1 MSQNTSDSST
11 ATVAQSQD
19 VPPSTNNSTPETW
32 DESLLAGNAFS
43 LEANADRLMSDLFAE
58 VEQSLERG
66 TPLALETATE
76 ASIAPSPPESP
87 APVAEPAEPLA
98 LWTEFES
105 APLPKLSPR
114 ELTLGEPELD
124 EDVLLATSIG
134 EPTRREG
141 RSIDQLLLV
150 TAFISILAT
159 GIFWFFWRDKFQTST
174 SSVTT
179 APSPTAADL
188 QAAQN
193 QDFLN
198 YVGRSLE
205 RIDRVTEVN
214 RLALAEQKEEPQ
226 PTKPSQTVVER
237 IYIPMYQPPQ
247 VATVP
252 PSVAVLPSPVAPSA
266 APAPAPTAAPSTTPA
281 PTAAVPNIAPTNYR
295 LIGILELGDRS
306 AALFEVNGT
315 PQRVQVGAAI
325 GDSGWTL
332 VSISNQEA
340 IVRRNGE
347 VRSVYVGQQF

>member
-19 VPPSTNNSTPETW
+19 VPPSTNNSTPVNW

-43 LEANADRLMSDLFAE
+43 LEENADRLMSDLFAE
-58 VEQSLERG
+58 VEQSLDRG
-66 TPLALETATE
+66 TPIALETATE
-76 ASIAPSPPESP
+76 APIAPSPLESP
-87 APVAEPAEPLA
+87 APVAEPAEPIA
-98 LWTEFES
+98 LWKEFES

-114 ELTLGEPELD
+114 ELTLGEPDLD
-124 EDVLLATSIG
+124 DDILLATSTE

-150 TAFISILAT
+150 TALISILAT
-159 GIFWFFWRDKFQTST
+159 ALVWFFWRDKFQTST

-188 QAAQN
+188 QAAQK

-198 YVGRSLE
+198 YVGRSLD
-205 RIDRVTEVN
+205 RIDRVTEAN

-226 PTKPSQTVVER
+226 SPKPSETVVER

-247 VATVP
+247 VVTVP
-252 PSVAVLPSPVAPSA
+252 PSVAVLPSPA
-266 APAPAPTAAPSTTPA
+266 APAPTAPTAAPSTAPA

-306 AALFEVNGT
+306 AALFEVNDT

-332 VSISNQEA
+332 VSVSNQEA